1 MVLLLLLSEN
11 AEVTKE
17 QFQALGFKFVI
28 FPIWEDLWMTASL
41 RSVPRIILLLLV
53 FLKCALA
60 QNAGMDAS
68 PYGAPRR
75 VLVLVDTTLP
85 ALSFRHRYEQAGVV
99 LVSETAFPNISR
111 ALWEFS
117 ANLQQFS
124 LLRASLTSISGAS
137 VLATSSRGED
147 AIAAAYSTTL
157 WNLDRID
164 QVRNN
169 YDNQYNPG
177 AGYTGAG
184 VNAYV
189 LDTGVVPNHP
199 DLAGRVTLEY
209 SSYAP
214 QYADDNGHGSHVAG
228 TIAGTTYGVAKL
240 ATIRSYKILSERGAG
255 TIRNLADALAFLR
268 GNVRK
273 PAIVNLSL
281 TYSGYD
287 AVIDALIV
295 ELLAMG
301 VHVFSAAGNNNRD
314 ACATYP
320 CITSGVVCM
329 GATTRLDQRSSFSN
343 YGACVDLFGPGSS
356 ILSINKDGVGTA
368 LMDGTSMSSPHGVGV
383 AALALQANPF
393 LTPAQLANL
402 MIDNS
407 IKNQLLATT
416 LGARSN
422 NRMLYA
428 VWGVHPTTTSLV
440 TTTMALTSVST
451 GLATSNS
458 ATTTSVARATT
469 TASASTSLTVT
480 GSTSAARTTTAARA
494 SGNAKS
500 TSTAAIST
508 SRLATSTLSASTVV
522 TTTGRSTSTR
532 AATVSRALSVSA
544 TRTQSTTVSAST
556 TASRSTTRTITTT
569 AAASRSTRST
579 KTAPKG
585 SNSAALSF
593 SLVVGLGALLA
604 FLA

>member
-1 MVLLLLLSEN
+1 
-11 AEVTKE
+11 
-17 QFQALGFKFVI
+17 
-28 FPIWEDLWMTASL
+28 MTASL
-41 RSVPRIILLLLV
+41 RSVPRILLLLV
-53 FLKCALA
+53 PLLLNCVLA

-85 ALSFRHRYEQAGVV
+85 AVSFRHRYEQAGVV

-124 LLRASLTSISGAS
+124 LLRASLASISGAS

-147 AIAAAYSTTL
+147 TIAAAYSTTL
-157 WNLDRID
+157 WNLDRVD

-240 ATIRSYKILSERGAG
+240 ATIRSYKILSSRGAG

-268 GNVRK
+268 GNVIK
-273 PAIVNLSL
+273 PAIINLSL

-287 AVIDALIV
+287 AVVDALIS

-301 VHVFSAAGNNNRD
+301 VHLFSAAGNANVD

-320 CITSGVVCM
+320 CITSGVICM

-356 ILSINKDGVGTA
+356 ILSINKNGVGTA

-393 LTPAQLANL
+393 LTPSQLANL

-428 VWGVHPTTTSLV
+428 VWGVQPTTTSLV
-440 TTTMALTSVST
+440 TTAMALTSVST
-451 GLATSNS
+451 GLTTSNS
-458 ATTTSVARATT
+458 ATATSVASATSA
-469 TASASTSLTVT
+469 ASASLTIT
-480 GSTSAARTTTAARA
+480 GSTSAARTTTAALA
-494 SGNAKS
+494 SGNAKA
-500 TSTAAIST
+500 TSTAATST
-508 SRLATSTLSASTVV
+508 SRLATSTLSTSTVAA
-522 TTTGRSTSTR
+522 TTGRAASTR
-532 AATVSRALSVSA
+532 AATVSRTSSVST
-544 TRTQSTTVSAST
+544 TRAQSTTVALST
-556 TASRSTTRTITTT
+556 TASRATTRAISTT

-579 KTAPKG
+579 KTVSQG
-585 SNSAALSF
+585 STSAALSF
-593 SLVVGLGALLA
+593 SLVAGLVALLSL
-604 FLA
+604 LA